1 MEKFTNFSKSQITIT
16 IAPLIIGIKDI
27 GSIKAISIQKL
38 DPYSSL
44 FVGNILVM
52 EYLNIG
58 NGLLH

>member
-1 MEKFTNFSKSQITIT
+1 MEKFTNFSKSQITII
-16 IAPLIIGIKDI
+16 IAQLIIGIKDI